1 MRTPHRVAFF
11 DTDAMRIV
19 HHANYVRWF
28 ELARIEWMDTHHVPY
43 QRYVEQG
50 LHFAT
55 TRVEVD
61 YTKPARF
68 DDRVSIV
75 AWLAAL
81 GGASLAM
88 DYRVERAD
96 ELLVSGRTEHACID
110 DEGRVR
116 RIPRERREMLKSVL
130 ATAAGESPPRPS

>member
-1 MRTPHRVAFF
+1 
-11 DTDAMRIV
+11 
-19 HHANYVRWF
+19 
-28 ELARIEWMDTHHVPY
+28 
-43 QRYVEQG
+43 
-50 LHFAT
+50 
-55 TRVEVD
+55 
-61 YTKPARF
+61 
-68 DDRVSIV
+68 
-75 AWLAAL
+75 
-81 GGASLAM
+81 M